1 MRSILGLCSLGFTLA
16 CCGAALAAPVDDHAS
31 PVYRD
36 VFLDCKNRGNDNLLD
51 FYRHQPCYRHG
62 QRRAPDASR
71 IRLPRRREP
80 DGMCTI
86 RST

>member
-16 CCGAALAAPVDDHAS
+16 FGGAALAASVNDHAS